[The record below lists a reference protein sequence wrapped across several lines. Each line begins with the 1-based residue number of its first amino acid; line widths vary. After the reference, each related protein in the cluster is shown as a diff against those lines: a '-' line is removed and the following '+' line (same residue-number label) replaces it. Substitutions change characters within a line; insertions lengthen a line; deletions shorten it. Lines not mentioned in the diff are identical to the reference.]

1 MPWNFNSFEHLLDQL
16 VDVNRLGWTL
26 FLALAVYVF
35 CQRHAFRRTGR
46 KLLRRFPPE
55 DVHTLGENICKQK
68 RSASWPVVRS
78 LSTVVLEKSHL
89 QSRSRVDID
98 GMIPVMKKRRQ
109 GRNSGRFPSHDSIRE
124 ASGRE
129 ELCRPEFSA
138 DDEVDERDEKVEEH
152 LSTITIQHVSGSGG
166 LSGSPTVCHRLSAAG
181 RGRVHTGNMAVSE
194 SASTDMAASNSL
206 QKTPDAQEVPL
217 RRRGSI
223 LYRSEPSESD
233 DLASLA
239 AKYASLERRQSEGQE
254 GATNV
259 ADDEHMVTPF
269 ARILSRLGQVK
280 VNLEEL
286 LGHYLKADAEIGCGG
301 GGGGSGL
308 HNKDNWQRRKSAM
321 TAAEMKSFSS
331 VSSTS
336 EPRIR
341 RQSAPSSINQSL
353 AKQTFLELSW
363 CLTQLE
369 HVHLQTT
376 LGGMATDKIRR
387 IMNKELSHFSGSS
400 GAGNQVVEWV
410 SKTYR
415 LNDPEPVE
423 HLKEEVSCKPRSLS
437 LFKHLVRPRGSIDEG
452 EAIPRF
458 GVRVDDEDS
467 LEMLLNDM
475 NEWNFNTFKLTE
487 LTEGNPLVCICWVVF
502 KSRDLFR
509 LCKIPERTA
518 VNFFTAIEVNSRF
531 SISGSF

>member
-1 MPWNFNSFEHLLDQL
+1 
-16 VDVNRLGWTL
+16 
-26 FLALAVYVF
+26 
-35 CQRHAFRRTGR
+35 
-46 KLLRRFPPE
+46 
-55 DVHTLGENICKQK
+55 
-68 RSASWPVVRS
+68 
-78 LSTVVLEKSHL
+78 
-89 QSRSRVDID
+89 
-98 GMIPVMKKRRQ
+98 
-109 GRNSGRFPSHDSIRE
+109 
-124 ASGRE
+124 
-129 ELCRPEFSA
+129 
-138 DDEVDERDEKVEEH
+138 
-152 LSTITIQHVSGSGG
+152 
-166 LSGSPTVCHRLSAAG
+166 
-181 RGRVHTGNMAVSE
+181 
-194 SASTDMAASNSL
+194 MAASNSL

-518 VNFFTAIEVNSRF
+518 VNFFTAIEANYRDNPYHNRTHAADVVQAANYLLQASRF
-531 SISGSF
+531 EGLFSALETFTVLFAAAIHDVGHLGLNNQFLVQTSKLPLAVKLQLFCLCLLESSRVG